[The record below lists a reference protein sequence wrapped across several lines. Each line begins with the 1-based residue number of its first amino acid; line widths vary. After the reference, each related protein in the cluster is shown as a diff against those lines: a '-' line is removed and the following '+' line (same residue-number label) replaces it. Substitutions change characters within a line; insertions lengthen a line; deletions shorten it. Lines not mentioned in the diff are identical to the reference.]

1 MTCSLLGM
9 RPMPYTPAH
18 VLHHP
23 CFISSTDCRHAVS
36 LQTIKQRA
44 FICPAWYC
52 TAVQEQH
59 KPLFTHVQLSSYTYI
74 APPLRTSSQVM
85 YTHTR
90 PKAPIQLG
98 ALHHTT
104 MHSEIFPPADVQ
116 ARCPSNPHSP
126 FSAQV
131 YQPWVHQQLQKAR
144 NSSWT
149 CQTQCELTQV
159 DAPDLRPSTKTPQGF
174 LHTAHKHTGIL
185 AGWLGGLGCVLRRQ
199 VHTPPHFQG
208 ISSIPTT
215 SQGDNSQ
222 KATCPATAASQL
234 QQTTK
239 DTSTSFAG
247 RPGCGHPHHAL
258 AAGTVHMHSLLAHG
272 TEWHYSALH
281 PSSAATTSTLCS
293 PCTPHTT
300 QARTRRGKP
309 TTPQRERG
317 AACKARQKS
326 RGATSNTRRRT
337 RILHKARGK
346 AAPCGRA
353 LQSFSPTQP
362 HIFQPQ

>member
-1 MTCSLLGM
+1 MVAQHTKRAVKAAFLQPHASPGHQASRQQLRQQHLEQATHHNQPHPFAMSAHADTCMYVVIPSQPTLAGGHVLGQLGCMQQHGRHLPCCPVLLHDSGAPHKPHHRGGSMTCSLLGM

-23 CFISSTDCRHAVS
+23 CFISSNDCRHAVS

-74 APPLRTSSQVM
+74 APPLRTSSQYV
-85 YTHTR
+85 YTHTH

-126 FSAQV
+126 FSAQI

-149 CQTQCELTQV
+149 CQTQDELT
-159 DAPDLRPSTKTPQGF
+159 S
-174 LHTAHKHTGIL
+174 
-185 AGWLGGLGCVLRRQ
+185 
-199 VHTPPHFQG
+199 
-208 ISSIPTT
+208 
-215 SQGDNSQ
+215 
-222 KATCPATAASQL
+222 
-234 QQTTK
+234 
-239 DTSTSFAG
+239 
-247 RPGCGHPHHAL
+247 
-258 AAGTVHMHSLLAHG
+258 
-272 TEWHYSALH
+272 
-281 PSSAATTSTLCS
+281 
-293 PCTPHTT
+293 
-300 QARTRRGKP
+300 
-309 TTPQRERG
+309 
-317 AACKARQKS
+317 
-326 RGATSNTRRRT
+326 
-337 RILHKARGK
+337 
-346 AAPCGRA
+346 
-353 LQSFSPTQP
+353 
-362 HIFQPQ
+362 